1 MSQVIPLLATNSQTL
16 SVRLGGQP
24 CKVHV
29 YQKSTGLYLDLYVAD
44 SLLVGGVV
52 CRNGVRLVRDA
63 YLEFVGDLAFVD
75 TQGTDDPEASGL
87 GTRWILAYTE
97 ATP

>member
-1 MSQVIPLLATNSQTL
+1 MTQVIPLLAANSQTL

-24 CKVHV
+24 CRIHV

-44 SLLVGGVV
+44 VLTVAGVV

-63 YLEFVGDLAFVD
+63 YLGFIGDLAFAD
-75 TQGTDDPEASGL
+75 TRGDSDPEASGL
-87 GTRWILAYTE
+87 GTRWVLAYVD
-97 ATP
+97 APS